1 MKRIIHHE
9 NFQTTEP
16 AFSDKD
22 KKIIAWLT
30 ISAVI
35 LSVVRFLVLPVMLRP
50 EKPVELKPEEKQVLM
65 DCMQSTL
72 AEFYIDKK
80 WQKNQGEYIEV
91 QIPRRMNFL
100 LFYSA
105 LAKNM
110 QAAPEGFAG
119 CEEKTGKS
127 YMITM
132 GMKEIPVY
140 KFWLKP
146 REAVGCVALIIDD
159 FGYVYSKV
167 ARDFLRIPYP
177 LTVSI
182 IPGLPESQRLAQEAS
197 LSAKETLIH
206 MPMEPLQAAWREDGY
221 ILASAHN
228 NSILRMRIK
237 KAFSEIPTA
246 VGMNNHQ
253 GSKATI
259 DPRIMQV
266 VMSELKEQN
275 KFFVDSF
282 TNNKSIAAAT
292 ARQNRVPAITNTLF
306 IDARDE
312 KQFMLDQLQRISG
325 LSAKGENVVAIAH
338 VRKNTFT
345 VLNAM
350 LPELANKG
358 IEFVYVS
365 ELVK

>member
-1 MKRIIHHE
+1 MKRKTFHE
-9 NFQTTEP
+9 HIPYTDHE
-16 AFSDKD
+16 FSSKD
-22 KKIIAWLT
+22 RKIITWLT
-30 ISAVI
+30 ISAI
-35 LSVVRFLVLPVMLRP
+35 LLSVARFIVLPACYRE
-50 EKPVELKPEEKQVLM
+50 EKPIEIKPHEKQALM
-65 DCMQSTL
+65 ECMQSTL

-80 WQKNQGEYIEV
+80 WQKNSGEYIEV

-110 QAAPEGFAG
+110 QTIPQGFAG

-127 YMITM
+127 YLVTI
-132 GMKEIPVY
+132 GIKEIPVY
-140 KFWLKP
+140 QFWLKP
-146 REAVGCVALIIDD
+146 REAVGCVALVIDD

-167 ARDFLRIPYP
+167 ARDFLRMPYS

-182 IPGLPESQRLAQEAS
+182 IPGLPESQRLAREAS
-197 LSAKETLIH
+197 LFAKEVLVH
-206 MPMEPLQAAWREDGY
+206 MPMEPLQAAWRDDGY
-221 ILASAHN
+221 ILTSGHN

-237 KAFSEIPTA
+237 KAFSEIPGA

-253 GSKATI
+253 GSKATV
-259 DPRIMQV
+259 DSRIMQV
-266 VMSELKEQN
+266 VMSELKELN
-275 KFFVDSF
+275 KIFVDSY

-292 ARQNRVPAITNTLF
+292 ARKNKVPAITNTLF

-312 KQFMLDQLQRISG
+312 RQFMLAQLQRISE

-338 VRKNTFT
+338 VRKNTFA
-345 VLNAM
+345 VLNTM
-350 LPELANKG
+350 LPEMAGKG
-358 IEFVYVS
+358 IEFVFVS